1 MGKHTPEPW
10 ETSRHTPLETC
21 HKTNEWTIVKH
32 NFPNPPYEGELC
44 NEYGI
49 YPPLGESGP
58 VALVAG
64 EVNAA
69 RIVACVNALRG
80 LDVERVE
87 LLMDAIRRMGAAPAP
102 TPTNWCEPG
111 YADAVEHMSAI
122 ADSIRAG
129 GGQ

>member
-1 MGKHTPEPW
+1 MSKHTPGDW
-10 ETSRHTPLETC
+10 YCKQCGYLSGSRVTNAETC
-21 HKTNEWTIVKH
+21 DTCHQ
-32 NFPNPPYEGELC
+32 
-44 NEYGI
+44 
-49 YPPLGESGP
+49 P
-58 VALVAG
+58 VVWH
-64 EVNAA
+64 EVGVTQEHID
-69 RIVACVNALRG
+69 RCVNALRG

-111 YADAVEHMSAI
+111 YADAVEHMSAL